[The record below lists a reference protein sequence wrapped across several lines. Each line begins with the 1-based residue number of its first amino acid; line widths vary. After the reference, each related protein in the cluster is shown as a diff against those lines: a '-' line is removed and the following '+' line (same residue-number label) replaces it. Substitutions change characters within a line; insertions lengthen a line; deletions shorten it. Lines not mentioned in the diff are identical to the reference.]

1 MLKEEYLNDIP
12 DSVVDIWGDLEEW
25 IIKDIC
31 SRIMSAE
38 LYNYDKIPGAA
49 QWRIELLREAGMH
62 YSDIA
67 KVIAR
72 ITKKSEAEVRKLFE
86 ESGMLCLDEE
96 AEMYRRQGI
105 EPLDLMHSEVLKG
118 ILQDVYNRANGEI
131 RNFTRTTADASQ
143 KLFIDTLDK
152 VYFDVTTG
160 ARSYSEAIKEAVET
174 VGQEAGKVHY
184 NTGHKDT
191 VETAIRRAVLTG
203 INQGAGKLS
212 VAQAQE
218 LGAEYVVVSSH
229 IGARTSEDP
238 IANHAGW
245 QGKIYKIDGAD
256 EYPNLLDSTGF
267 PLNPLGL
274 CGYNCRHSI
283 HAYFLGEP
291 NPFEDIV
298 KDQKA
303 SDKLY
308 ELTQKQRY
316 MERNIRSTR
325 KKLLAYETA
334 MANCQDEKTRFELS
348 LEYDKC
354 AAKLQK
360 QNKKYNEFCKE
371 NAEYGI
377 KPERERLK
385 TLNWKRENADK
396 ARSGAR
402 SRNDIKK
409 YVEKSSQ
416 KEKKKKSQTLDN
428 SVKNSTIKVNSRGQL
443 DTGYIGKIPDDKL
456 TEYNKKAYEQI
467 KLDTGYSDEQATE
480 LHNAFLNYFGG
491 DYEAILS
498 GETEI
503 AKIIKEGISRMPTY
517 DGTIYR
523 GMLFDKDTIKKFSN
537 LKIGDTLPRKGI
549 IESWSSNERTAISFC
564 GVNSYERNS
573 VLLECVNNRTGVGVQ
588 HISKFGDR
596 EAEVLAVAN
605 YEVVEIVIESKYDY
619 LLTHKEYLWFPDD
632 LDWCSEDMKENIV
645 CRIKVR
651 EKN

>member
-12 DSVVDIWGDLEEW
+12 DSVVDIWGELEEW

-105 EPLDLMHSEVLKG
+105 EPLDLMHSEVLKD

-256 EYPNLLDSTGF
+256 EYPNLLESTGF

-298 KDQKA
+298 KDQEA

-308 ELTQKQRY
+308 ELSQKQRY
-316 MERNIRSTR
+316 MERNIRSTK
-325 KKLLAYETA
+325 KKLLAYEAA
-334 MANCQDEKTRFELS
+334 MANCQDEKTKFELS
-348 LEYDKC
+348 LEYDKL
-354 AAKLQK
+354 ASKLQK
-360 QNKKYNEFCKE
+360 QNKRYNEFCKE

-377 KPERERLK
+377 KSEKERLK
-385 TLNWKRENADK
+385 TLNWQRENADK
-396 ARSGAR
+396 ARSGA
-402 SRNDIKK
+402 SR
-409 YVEKSSQ
+409 YKSV
-416 KEKKKKSQTLDN
+416 KEGESSKDSIDN
-428 SVKNSTIKVNSRGQL
+428 SVKNGTMKLGKASGIFVDKKDILYRNAEKIVPIEGYDDFTCHST
-443 DTGYIGKIPDDKL
+443 PDMF
-456 TEYNKKAYEQI
+456 QI
-467 KLDTGYSDEQATE
+467 Y
-480 LHNAFLNYFGG
+480 
-491 DYEAILS
+491 S
-498 GETEI
+498 GEELVMELSAAQYAKLIKISKKYHNRPIRIISCCAGEKSDGLAQQLANELGVNILAPTEVVNVDECGRLFVTNNEI
-503 AKIIKEGISRMPTY
+503 LAEMWHQASDDEKKLFKETGKWIEFM
-517 DGTIYR
+517 
-523 GMLFDKDTIKKFSN
+523 
-537 LKIGDTLPRKGI
+537 PRK
-549 IESWSSNERTAISFC
+549 E
-564 GVNSYERNS
+564 
-573 VLLECVNNRTGVGVQ
+573 
-588 HISKFGDR
+588 
-596 EAEVLAVAN
+596 
-605 YEVVEIVIESKYDY
+605 
-619 LLTHKEYLWFPDD
+619 
-632 LDWCSEDMKENIV
+632 
-645 CRIKVR
+645 
-651 EKN
+651 